1 MQGMRTFNFKSV
13 YKKDL
18 KRVSRRG
25 YDLSRLAVVLDA
37 LRGGNSLEPSL
48 RDHPLKGEWKTWR
61 ECHIEADWLLIYK
74 ISDTEVLLARTGTHA
89 DLFGE

>member
-1 MQGMRTFNFKSV
+1 MKVFRYRGA

-25 YDLSRLAVVLDA
+25 YDLSRLAVILDA
-37 LRGGNSLEPSL
+37 LREGDSLAPSL
-48 RDHPLKGEWKTWR
+48 RDHSLKGERKTWR